1 MVLRDILLPSALPSI
16 LTGFRLAA
24 GAGWLTVVTAE
35 MIAVRS
41 GLGYMILYAQMTFR
55 PDQIVAG
62 IIVIGFFGLGFD
74 QLIRLMRNH
83 FCRWQ
88 EGLVL
93 EA

>member
-1 MVLRDILLPSALPSI
+1 MPRSQI
-16 LTGFRLAA
+16 R
-24 GAGWLTVVTAE
+24 
-35 MIAVRS
+35 MIAGRS
-41 GLGYMILYAQMTFR
+41 PMPKNMIASGISAMPGKHR
-55 PDQIVAG
+55 KIWIVAG

-74 QLIRLMRNH
+74 QLIRLMRSY